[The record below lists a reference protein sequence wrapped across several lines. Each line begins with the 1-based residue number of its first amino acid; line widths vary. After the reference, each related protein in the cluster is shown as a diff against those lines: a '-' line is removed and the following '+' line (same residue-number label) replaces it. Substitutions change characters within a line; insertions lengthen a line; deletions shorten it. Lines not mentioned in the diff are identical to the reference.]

1 MFTELEISIRRLLL
15 ECVANA
21 FGLAGVTLLVFVL
34 LGPSR
39 DRSKFPSFRYVK
51 YILAI
56 LFLPFVLLHIFSGA
70 RCHCG
75 KCQVCRWWEW

>member
-1 MFTELEISIRRLLL
+1 MLTELEISIGRLLL

-21 FGLAGVTLLVFVL
+21 FGLALVTLLAFL
-34 LGPSR
+34 LLDHSH

-51 YILAI
+51 YILTL
-56 LFLPFVLLHIFSGA
+56 LFLPFVLFHIFSGA